1 MLEGETAFN
10 FNKKHNSIKVLVGS
24 TKVLLLSSFKEIIV
38 SEQQSLIT
46 LDLQNLCFYQ
56 RQNVML
62 CCYYIIKKL
71 NDYYILCSSVK

>member
-10 FNKKHNSIKVLVGS
+10 FNKKYNSIKGLGGS

-62 CCYYIIKKL
+62 FCYYTIKKL
-71 NDYYILCSSVK
+71 NDYYIICS